1 MFQVSSSCIG
11 VHGTGKAPS
20 RCHGEEIVSSSP
32 KVLVTGLSKT
42 MQRPIGLFRELLR
55 CLIPLLLWCLSSSL
69 QRFNAPIAQLE
80 EAADLESAQCE
91 FESL

>member
-1 MFQVSSSCIG
+1 
-11 VHGTGKAPS
+11 
-20 RCHGEEIVSSSP
+20 
-32 KVLVTGLSKT
+32 

>member
-11 VHGTGKAPS
+11 VHGTDKAPS
-20 RCHGEEIVSSSP
+20 RCHGEEIASSSP
-32 KVLVTGLSKT
+32 KVLVTGLKKT
-42 MQRPIGLFRELLR
+42 TQRPIGLFRELLR